1 MAGFGFQKNTAFEW
15 KGAMFRIERL
25 QPDDG
30 VVLEHV
36 EGGKLCITTRQE
48 LLDDYAKGLIA
59 RPSSNLAVT
68 SSRPIYSRP
77 LDQLPKG
84 LLDAAIRR
92 KRYLDGILA
101 RGRPVFTPEYL
112 TPILKEIC
120 EEIGDVTPPS
130 ATSVYRWYQRFSR
143 SGDSRTLIPRYDRRG
158 VHRSRQA
165 DRVMALASE
174 AVTEAFRLSP
184 LATGRGIHASLL
196 GKIAAENRCAFPTD
210 QLVAPSERTVNRM
223 LASASLYE
231 MTVLRDGQATAD
243 KRFRVGKAGVKS
255 TRILER
261 VEMDHTP
268 LDVFLIDER
277 TWLPLG
283 RPTLTMLID
292 HFSRMPIGYYL
303 SYGSPSAAAVVG
315 ALRHAILPK
324 KPASPTI
331 PTLKVE
337 GSWPCYG
344 IPQSLVVDNGL
355 EFLGT
360 DLEAISFDLGFAIT
374 QCPAR
379 QPRFKGTVERF
390 LKTVNHNFAHQ
401 LPGASFARF
410 HLRGDHD
417 PQGHAILTLGE
428 FTHVLEKWI
437 IDIYAQRIHK
447 GIGTTPA
454 ARWSEGIVA
463 YEPTLPADLRLLQ
476 SRIGQSTSRK
486 LRRDG
491 FELKG
496 VRYNGSQLGT
506 ILRHYGEGVEVR
518 VVFDP
523 EDLGEVQVWGPSDV
537 EPIPVQAMN
546 LEFAKGLTVRQNELI
561 RQIVRENGAR
571 VEDRQAVLRAR
582 HEIAQALLE
591 LMTSRKQ
598 KARQRS
604 AAIRG
609 ISSSKPD
616 PFAPSPGAGESEGPK
631 AKVRKQLPRKTGMQ
645 EGQDIPILLP
655 AFKIAAKRGD
665 HGGD

>member
-1 MAGFGFQKNTAFEW
+1 
-15 KGAMFRIERL
+15 L
-25 QPDDG
+25 
-30 VVLEHV
+30 
-36 EGGKLCITTRQE
+36 
-48 LLDDYAKGLIA
+48 
-59 RPSSNLAVT
+59 
-68 SSRPIYSRP
+68 
-77 LDQLPKG
+77 
-84 LLDAAIRR
+84 
-92 KRYLDGILA
+92 
-101 RGRPVFTPEYL
+101 
-112 TPILKEIC
+112 
-120 EEIGDVTPPS
+120 
-130 ATSVYRWYQRFSR
+130 
-143 SGDSRTLIPRYDRRG
+143 
-158 VHRSRQA
+158 
-165 DRVMALASE
+165 
-174 AVTEAFRLSP
+174 
-184 LATGRGIHASLL
+184 LL
-196 GKIAAENRCAFPTD
+196 GKIAAENRSALPAD

-223 LASASLYE
+223 LASASIYE
-231 MTVLRDGQATAD
+231 MTAIRDGQATAD
-243 KRFRVGKAGVKS
+243 KRFRVGKAGVTS

-268 LDVFLIDER
+268 LDVFLVDER

-292 HFSRMPIGYYL
+292 HFSRMPLGYYL

-324 KPASPTI
+324 KPASPAI

-417 PQGHAILTLGE
+417 PQGQAILTLGE
-428 FTHVLEKWI
+428 FTHILEKWI

-454 ARWSEGIVA
+454 ARWSEGIVV

-496 VRYNGSQLGT
+496 IRYNGSQLGT
-506 ILRHYGEGVEVR
+506 VLRQYGEGVEVR

-537 EPIPVQAMN
+537 EPIPVQAMD
-546 LEFAKGLTVRQNELI
+546 LEFAKGLTARQNELV
-561 RQIVRENGAR
+561 RQIVREQGAKI
-571 VEDRQAVLRAR
+571 EDRQAVLRAR
-582 HEIAQALLE
+582 QEIAQALLE

-616 PFAPSPGAGESEGPK
+616 PFAPSPGAGEPEDPK
-631 AKVRKQLPRKTGMQ
+631 AKVRKQPPRKTGVQ
-645 EGQDIPILLP
+645 KGQDVPVLLT
-655 AFKIAAKRGD
+655 AFTITAKRGG
-665 HGGD
+665 HGDG